1 MESVNIP
8 TDVYRDIVIKLDEIT
23 NRLEN
28 PVKSSNPLSDKWLDI
43 QETCQLLKVSKRT
56 LQCYR
61 DKGILSFSQIAGK
74 IYFKVAD
81 LEEHLKNHYVRAFS
95 SKKNKRYER
104 NSI

>member
-1 MESVNIP
+1 MENVNIP
-8 TDVYRDIVIKLDEIT
+8 ADVYNDLVSKVELIS
-23 NRLEN
+23 NRLDN
-28 PVKSSNPLSDKWLDI
+28 PIKDKYPLSEHWLDI
-43 QETCQLLKVSKRT
+43 QETCQLLKISKRT
-56 LQCYR
+56 LQAYR
-61 DKGILSFSQIAGK
+61 DNGILSFSQIAGK